1 MRQEPEWQ
9 EAKNEPLKRRF
20 HIELLQLIAKYV
32 DPTKPDSRERF
43 YALKAA
49 YYVLEDETKRVLHVL
64 DELEQ
69 ELDPMY
75 GIMRKAHGY

>member
-1 MRQEPEWQ
+1 MSI
-9 EAKNEPLKRRF
+9 RRSQTAASVF
-20 HIELLQLIAKYV
+20 
-32 DPTKPDSRERF
+32 TT
-43 YALKAA
+43 A